1 MKGMKLKIVRLKW
14 RDMMTYCER
23 HPLSKASTA
32 ECATLNIVGFLIS
45 EDDEVIRLAH
55 ICCNIPD
62 TEEVTFSDYS
72 VIPQDGI
79 IERVNLTEE

>member
-1 MKGMKLKIVRLKW
+1 MNIQIVKVRW

-23 HPLSKASTA
+23 HPFSKASTA

-45 EDDEVIRLAH
+45 EDDTVIRLAH

-62 TEEVTFSDYS
+62 TEEITFSDYS
-72 VIPQDGI
+72 VIPKSGV
-79 IERVNLTEE
+79 IERIDLTP